1 MSKPFLTAKWEKLAT
16 ANYVIDPKVLVDYL
30 PFGTELDIW
39 NGRCYVSLVAFKFCN
54 TKVKGI
60 KIPFHVNFEEVN
72 LRFYMKYKG
81 LDNEWRRGVVFI
93 KEFVPKP
100 AIAIVARV
108 LYNEPYQCI
117 PMKHKFEKQNDELV
131 VDYQWKNKNW
141 NNFKIRSKASPT
153 EMVSG
158 SEEEFIFEHYWG
170 YTKIN
175 ENTTAEYAVEHP
187 KWRVYQ
193 VNDFLLHVNYKT
205 LYGSAFGFLDN
216 LQPNSVF
223 LAEGS
228 DVIVKGGMRI

>member
-60 KIPFHVNFEEVN
+60 KIPFHVNF
-72 LRFYMKYKG
+72 
-81 LDNEWRRGVVFI
+81 
-93 KEFVPKP
+93 
-100 AIAIVARV
+100 
-108 LYNEPYQCI
+108 
-117 PMKHKFEKQNDELV
+117 ELV